1 MDRPKRMHVMLRTN
15 LEMPMRSRIDKTRL
29 YTDYR
34 QAAGMLRHDLVW
46 SDDFEVIRGDLAD
59 LIQRFIDSDIYPEPM
74 TAIVQKLIADEND
87 LSI

>member
-1 MDRPKRMHVMLRTN
+1 MYVLLRTS

-34 QAAGMLRHDLVW
+34 QAVGMLKHDLVW
-46 SDDFEVIRGDLAD
+46 SDDFEAIRADLAD
-59 LIQRFIDSDIYPEPM
+59 LIQRFIESDIYPEPM